1 MRQQPP
7 SPNYPT
13 IADETWYRVKHIVS
27 LANITLGPPSH
38 SERHGSILDVA
49 LLKYYMCT
57 HKALLTTTGMRY
69 SLYTLS
75 ARNSAQKPK
84 GLYTRVC
91 AVGKGGRKAVKVK
104 YNELRNH
111 QSPLECCHSQ
121 CHSHILP
128 HTLHQFW
135 YCEKMQIQVQVP
147 TILMH
152 SSPNQCYSEPLGL
165 ACKISVPQISFVRQ
179 DYNVLANLIFLFQ
192 NISLGSRTV

>member
-13 IADETWYRVKHIVS
+13 IADETWYRVKHVRPAFSFRETWFIVY
-27 LANITLGPPSH
+27 
-38 SERHGSILDVA
+38 ILDVA
-49 LLKYYMCT
+49 LLKYYMCMQCT

-121 CHSHILP
+121 RHSHILT

-135 YCEKMQIQVQVP
+135 YCEKMQIQVP

-152 SSPNQCYSEPLGL
+152 SSPNQCHSEPLGL
-165 ACKISVPQISFVRQ
+165 ACKISVPQISFVWQ
-179 DYNVLANLIFLFQ
+179 DYNVLANLILLHQ
-192 NISLGSRTV
+192 SWISHSLKR

>member
-1 MRQQPP
+1 MRPG
-7 SPNYPT
+7 
-13 IADETWYRVKHIVS
+13 WYWVKHIVS

-38 SERHGSILDVA
+38 SERRGSLYGSILDVA

-84 GLYTRVC
+84 GLFTRVC
-91 AVGKGGRKAVKVK
+91 AVRKEGRKAVKVK

-111 QSPLECCHSQ
+111 QSPLEYRHSQ
-121 CHSHILP
+121 RHSHILT